1 MGGKF
6 CNLLQT
12 WGKYKLTNQNND
24 EQWNEPISTRKDTI
38 GVGPGKNETTVTE
51 WNLNHMW

>member
-1 MGGKF
+1 MGGKL

-12 WGKYKLTNQNND
+12 WEKYKLTNQNND
-24 EQWNEPISTRKDTI
+24 EQYNEPIRSRKDTI

-51 WNLNHMW
+51 WNLNHIW

>member
-1 MGGKF
+1 MVGKF

-24 EQWNEPISTRKDTI
+24 EQCNEPISTRKDTI
-38 GVGPGKNETTVTE
+38 GVGPGKNETIVTE
-51 WNLNHMW
+51 WNLNHIW